1 MDKYYY
7 LTASLPLLK
16 FTEAPL
22 ITREDF
28 TAEAEKWLSG
38 EDFFILSKVD
48 INNFFQDYKDRP
60 LLKQYKEFEYS
71 TRDELALFRTARRQN
86 IEYKMRKDLS
96 GIIQE
101 DINPLEIERKLL
113 LLRWNFLE
121 EQEIGHCFD
130 LDFLIIY
137 YLKLQ
142 RLERLASF
150 NKEKGKE
157 IFENFSKVEL

>member
-38 EDFFILSKVD
+38 EDFFIL
-48 INNFFQDYKDRP
+48 ICAIREIRGEN
-60 LLKQYKEFEYS
+60 LLRGYKEFEYS

-121 EQEIGHCFD
+121 EQEIEHCFD

-142 RLERLASF
+142 ILERLASF